1 MFLRQFYFLSYIYY
15 SSNSSKFSGEGL
27 KWTQV
32 MKVVSAVLLHTSCI
46 YSAIWKI
53 NALAFSL
60 NSMILFW
67 FWFNRG
73 IFCSFLYSTPPSTLQ
88 FSLSKYQFRCYILSI
103 YSTMPHQEMLQSPI
117 LNMAETCLIWSLFPV
132 KHCGSYLFEPSLC
145 IWSEIAFTRAS
156 FSHLY
161 LYISKCFKQ
170 TPWLIL
176 WG

>member
-53 NALAFSL
+53 NAFAFSL

-73 IFCSFLYSTPPSTLQ
+73 IFCSFLYSTPP
-88 FSLSKYQFRCYILSI
+88 
-103 YSTMPHQEMLQSPI
+103 PHPAVLFAQVPIQVLHFIHLFNNATPRNATITI
-117 LNMAETCLIWSLFPV
+117 LNMAETCLIWLITFPCKTLWLLPFRAQSLHLVWDCLHKGFF
-132 KHCGSYLFEPSLC
+132 L
-145 IWSEIAFTRAS
+145 S
-156 FSHLY
+156 FIFIY
-161 LYISKCFKQ
+161 KQ
-170 TPWLIL
+170 ML
-176 WG
+176 